1 MESSQQIKPVDISF
15 VCWNRPQFTRWS
27 LQSIYENTKYPHRV
41 IVIDNGSEPTMQMQ
55 LAEMKYNGWI
65 DQLILLDKNY
75 GLETAKHLVME
86 FVDSEPYFVSTD
98 NDILAYKYEPQC
110 WLERLVW
117 LMDNHPEYAAIGC
130 RPQILVGSGNPFEGK
145 TEDIVDF
152 PHIPGYNR
160 IMRTQLTKDAGAWS
174 DKRPSRGHEEIWI
187 SERFRG
193 MGYKVGWANDV
204 RCWHCFGDEG
214 DWGYPGMKA
223 EEHGHNPV
231 SALPKDD
238 HDEIRKRVGI
248 STYY

>member
-1 MESSQQIKPVDISF
+1 MEQKLDIVLVS
-15 VCWNRPQFTRWS
+15 WNRPKFTKWS
-27 LQSIYENTKYPHRV
+27 IQAIKQNTRYPYKLV
-41 IVIDNGSEPTMQMQ
+41 VIDNGSTPEMQGS
-55 LAEMKYNGWI
+55 LFEMKYGGMI
-65 DQLILLDKNY
+65 DTLVLLDHNY
-75 GLETAKHLVME
+75 GLEPAKNLGMN
-86 FVDSEPYFVSTD
+86 FVESEYFISTD

-152 PHIPGYNR
+152 PHIPGYHR

-214 DWGYPGMKA
+214 DWGYPGLKP

-238 HDEIRKRVGI
+238 HEEISKRVGI
-248 STYY
+248 QTYY